1 MDLAALQARLSDLL
15 SLRYGGESE
24 IETRTLDAMERVK
37 FRSETELARAI
48 ADCERRIANIQGTRI
63 HTVRISS
70 SKGL

>member
-1 MDLAALQARLSDLL
+1 MDLTALQARLNDLL
-15 SLRYGGESE
+15 ALRYGGNSE

-37 FRSETELARAI
+37 FRSDSELARAI
-48 ADCERRIANIQGTRI
+48 ADCERRISILQGTRI